1 MPRMED
7 ILNLPVQDPPC
18 AEFSSAQIK
27 WVKVEGGRQGG
38 DDIALIPFA
47 RVDDFVKGESSN
59 AECPASFR
67 IESRRKRP
75 EGSISKPR
83 VDGYLEYTL
92 YVAFIILNPVG
103 FVLLF
108 LSSLCAVEGFM
119 DGYDVLLMKTL
130 FMHHEINDCF
140 TCHTFTLECKFSCM
154 C

>member
-7 ILNLPVQDPPC
+7 ILNLPVQDPPS
-18 AEFSSAQIK
+18 AEFSADHIN

-59 AECPASFR
+59 AECPANFR

-92 YVAFIILNPVG
+92 YVDFI
-103 FVLLF
+103 
-108 LSSLCAVEGFM
+108 
-119 DGYDVLLMKTL
+119 
-130 FMHHEINDCF
+130 
-140 TCHTFTLECKFSCM
+140 TFFFSFRST
-154 C
+154 

>member
-1 MPRMED
+1 MED

-18 AEFSSAQIK
+18 AEFSATHIK

-47 RVDDFVKGESSN
+47 RVGDFVKGESSN

-67 IESRRKRP
+67 VESRRKRP

-92 YVAFIILNPVG
+92 YVVSVVLCVG
-103 FVLLF
+103 VHCSFNRFENGRLICCTNICVVVN
-108 LSSLCAVEGFM
+108 SL
-119 DGYDVLLMKTL
+119 Y
-130 FMHHEINDCF
+130 N
-140 TCHTFTLECKFSCM
+140 TFKIRNSFQI
-154 C
+154 

>member
-1 MPRMED
+1 MED
-7 ILNLPVQDPPC
+7 ILSLPVQDPPC
-18 AEFSSAQIK
+18 AEFSAAQIK

-92 YVAFIILNPVG
+92 YVIHVNFNPLG
-103 FVLLF
+103 ADWMGCSNF
-108 LSSLCAVEGFM
+108 SSSFKIGRAHV
-119 DGYDVLLMKTL
+119 
-130 FMHHEINDCF
+130 
-140 TCHTFTLECKFSCM
+140 
-154 C
+154 